1 MTTKKKIILTILLV
15 VLVGVLITWF
25 VGQIYS
31 IKMAD
36 INLKNNIQWVNE
48 MSTPVD
54 TFYINYY
61 KAELIKE
68 IVKTIF
74 IVFLLFVCILI
85 LINVWNN
92 FIIIKF
98 KVNQTLDRRKDE

>member
-1 MTTKKKIILTILLV
+1 MTTKKKIILTV
-15 VLVGVLITWF
+15 VLAVMVGVLITWF

-36 INLKNNIQWVNE
+36 INLKNNIQWATE
-48 MSTPVD
+48 TSTPVD
-54 TFYINYY
+54 AFYINYY

-74 IVFLLFVCILI
+74 IVFLLFVCVLT

-98 KVNQTLDRRKDE
+98 KVNQTLDKRKDE